1 MKITAPVSPDSCYLT
16 LADREVLSGCSLQ
29 VRPPSWTAGTGEA
42 EPSYPLFGV
51 DGRTIAGRSAF
62 YYDQERGVFVDVM
75 PSSFEPGRVDFKVH
89 FSVPRIASGG
99 RENYHG
105 TDHSGTE
112 RAMNDVESYLR
123 EIGIGTNLKT
133 ARLSRLDTF
142 KNVQAD
148 EPFTSYRPVLS
159 LLKGARMEER
169 EYPDGYLWKN
179 GQWQVCVYAKLQE
192 MKAKKVQTKG
202 VPANA
207 IRFEKR
213 LLNHRKIKNASGL
226 ETVGD
231 LLKGFDV
238 LRPDFEKA
246 MHSTLFKVKPQATPA
261 MTIEEAEAR
270 LRYFKEQGSRY
281 WMDDWLNAFA
291 MTAIAD
297 LAPIEIV
304 TQAVENVAGHRMAS
318 NRMKKKL
325 EQMHLNAAALKAAAP
340 GRQTFGDLYWEL
352 RAKVLNEPLR
362 RVA

>member
-16 LADREVLSGCSLQ
+16 LTDREVLSGCSLQ

-42 EPSYPLFGV
+42 ERSYPLFGV
-51 DGRTIAGRSAF
+51 DGRTVEGRSAF
-62 YYDQERGVFVDVM
+62 YYDQDRGVFVDVM

-105 TDHSGTE
+105 TDRTGTE
-112 RAMNDVESYLR
+112 RAMSDVEKYLR
-123 EIGIGTNLKT
+123 EIGIATNLKA
-133 ARLSRLDTF
+133 ARLNRLDTF
-142 KNVQAD
+142 RNVQAD
-148 EPFTSYRPVLS
+148 EPFASYRPVLS

-169 EYPDGYLWKN
+169 EYPDGFLWKN
-179 GQWQVCVYAKLQE
+179 SQWQVCVYDKLEE

-202 VPANA
+202 VPSNS

-213 LLNHRKIKNASGL
+213 LTNSRKIKSASGL
-226 ETVGD
+226 VTVAD
-231 LLKGFDV
+231 LLDGFDV
-238 LRPDFEKA
+238 LQPDYEKA
-246 MHSTLFKVKPQATPA
+246 MRGTLFKVKPQATPA
-261 MTIEEAEAR
+261 MTIEEAEAG
-270 LRYFKEQGSRY
+270 LRYFKEQGKRY

-291 MTAIAD
+291 MSAIAD

-325 EQMHLNAAALKAAAP
+325 EQLHLNAAALKAAA
-340 GRQTFGDLYWEL
+340 GRRTFGDLYWEL
-352 RAKVLNEPLR
+352 RAKVLDEPLR
-362 RVA
+362 MVA